1 MGVGAAAVSTDDAE
15 LRREGERIAQLIDD
29 LGALG
34 GAPVRQRVEELVARL
49 VHLYGAGLGNLLH
62 ILGGDRLDEVARAR
76 LRADALVSS
85 LLVLHGIHP
94 DPAAAGAYDL
104 EPEAAAPPAAR
115 APAGLVQI
123 DLARSRAAGPA
134 PDPGAGK
141 PEGGP

>member
-1 MGVGAAAVSTDDAE
+1 MGVGAPAVSTDDAE

-62 ILGGDRLDEVARAR
+62 ILGGERLDAAARAR
-76 LRADALVSS
+76 LQGDALVSS

-94 DPAAAGAYDL
+94 DPEAAGAYD
-104 EPEAAAPPAAR
+104 PGPDPAAAAPASGR
-115 APAGLVQI
+115 GPAGLVQI
-123 DLARSRAAGPA
+123 DLARGRAA
-134 PDPGAGK
+134 GAGK
-141 PEGGP
+141 PEDGP

>member
-1 MGVGAAAVSTDDAE
+1 MGVGAPAVFTDDAE

-62 ILGGDRLDEVARAR
+62 ILGGERLDEGVRAR
-76 LRADALVSS
+76 LRDDALVSS

-94 DPAAAGAYDL
+94 DPEAAGAAYDPGL
-104 EPEAAAPPAAR
+104 DPAAAAAPASGRTA
-115 APAGLVQI
+115 AGLVQI
-123 DLARSRAAGPA
+123 DLARGRTA
-134 PDPGAGK
+134 GAGK